1 MGIQGT
7 SARKGRK
14 GWKGFAGLEL
24 LVVVAVVVVG
34 AALATPQIFKALKRA
49 ALAEA
54 VNNARQIKLALDVFA
69 TDFDGQFPNDE
80 TGEGVLEGGTGS
92 TYSNDYFRQLFLAG
106 VIESE
111 FIFWVK
117 NSGVAS
123 KGAPDDK
130 IKQKGRM
137 QPELILEQGDVHWAY
152 ISDQTNLDTGSRPLI
167 LDGYQAGT
175 SEWDPDTWDGK
186 VIVVSINGAT
196 KAMRMRISDGKVLD
210 GSGKDLL
217 SAQADAWDGEDPAKL
232 LKQPWPGAG
241 LQARVRPGPGG
252 TLTTKEGREIR
263 ATLVGVREDK
273 VLLQIS
279 SGWIYRHPVSD
290 LDAES
295 QKRVREFAARAAE

>member
-1 MGIQGT
+1 MRIQGT
-7 SARKGRK
+7 SARKG
-14 GWKGFAGLEL
+14 FTGLEL

-49 ALAEA
+49 ALAEGI
-54 VNNARQIKLALDVFA
+54 NNARQVKLALDNFA
-69 TDFDGQFPNDE
+69 TDFDGQFPNDD

-106 VIESE
+106 ATESE

-117 NSGVAS
+117 KSGVAS

-137 QPELILEQGDVHWAY
+137 QPELILEQGEAHWAY
-152 ISDQTNLDTGSRPLI
+152 ISDQTNLGTGSRPLI

-175 SEWDPDTWDGK
+175 SEWDPDTWD
-186 VIVVSINGAT
+186 N
-196 KAMRMRISDGKVLD
+196 KVLD
-210 GSGKDLL
+210 GSGKDIL
-217 SAQADAWDGEDPAKL
+217 SAQADAWDGEDPTDL
-232 LKQPWPGAG
+232 LKQPWPGAEVKAKVG
-241 LQARVRPGPGG
+241 KGPGG

-263 ATLVGVREDK
+263 ATLVGVRGDK